1 MGVGQMTKRVL
12 ICDDSILMRKL
23 VADTLLAD
31 GWTIVGEANNGR
43 EAVEMYQ
50 ELRPD
55 AVTMDIVMPHY
66 DGLFALPRILQQDPE
81 AKVVVVSALAQTK
94 MISEAIR
101 AGAQDFIVKPF
112 MPEQL
117 QQTLSRCVEAAATA
131 V

>member
-1 MGVGQMTKRVL
+1 M
-12 ICDDSILMRKL
+12 
-23 VADTLLAD
+23 VADTLIAD
-31 GWTIVGEANNGR
+31 GWTVAGEASDGR
-43 EAVEMYQ
+43 DAVCLFE

-66 DGLFALPRILQQDPE
+66 DGLYALSGILQIEPS

-117 QQTLSRCVEAAATA
+117 QQTLTRCTEALLA
-131 V
+131 